1 MYHSELSVNCLILAL
16 LLTNSSITVMKVL
29 YYDCFAGISGD
40 MNLGAMI
47 DIGVDK
53 DYLVK
58 ELGKLSVSGFRIS
71 ISKELKNGIS
81 GTKVSVNLKEINNT
95 NAHTGRSHDHN
106 QHREH
111 RNLEDIVKIISS
123 SKLSEYVKK
132 LSIQIFT
139 RIADAEAKI
148 HHKPVNEIHF
158 HEIGAIDSIVD
169 IVGAA
174 ICIDYLRPDIIMAT
188 SIELGGGFVE
198 CAHGTFPVP
207 APATAE
213 ILKGLPVKSGAVMHE
228 TTTPT
233 GAAILTSIVNEFT
246 DKISFTIEKT
256 GYGLGH
262 KDFDIPNVLRVYL
275 GKTDNAKD
283 TKSNISLIVECNID
297 DMNPEL
303 YDYVFDSL
311 FRVGANDVFITPI
324 IMKKSRPAVTLSV
337 LCNAETEHE
346 IEKILFEETSTLG
359 VRKYKV
365 EKTMLE
371 RKMTSIDTPYGKV
384 KIKSAFYN
392 RRLIKSKP
400 EYEDCLRI
408 AKEKQMPISEVYN
421 MVNELLLKG
430 KLAK

>member
-1 MYHSELSVNCLILAL
+1 
-16 LLTNSSITVMKVL
+16 MKVL

-58 ELGKLSVSGFRIS
+58 ELGKLPVSGYHIS
-71 ISKELKNGIS
+71 VSKELKNGIS
-81 GTKVSVNLKEINNT
+81 GTKVSVILKGINDT
-95 NAHTGRSHDHN
+95 NASADHALELKR
-106 QHREH
+106 QHEH
-111 RNLEDIVKIISS
+111 RNLDDIVKIISS

-132 LSIQIFT
+132 LSIRIFT

-148 HHKPVNEIHF
+148 HRKPVNEIHF
-158 HEIGAIDSIVD
+158 HEIGATDSIVD

-174 ICIDYLRPDIIMAT
+174 ICIDYLQPDIIMAT

-198 CAHGTFPVP
+198 CAHGIFPVP
-207 APATAE
+207 APATSE
-213 ILKGLPVKSGAVMHE
+213 ILNGLPVKTGAVMQE

-233 GAAILTSIVNEFT
+233 GAAILATIVNEFT
-246 DKISFTIEKT
+246 DKMNFTIEKT

-262 KDFDIPNVLRVYL
+262 KNFDIPNLLRVYL
-275 GKTDNAKD
+275 GKTDDATD
-283 TKSNISLIVECNID
+283 TKSNISLIIECNID

-303 YDYVFDSL
+303 YDYIFDSL
-311 FRVGANDVFITPI
+311 FRAGAHDVFITPV

-371 RKMTSIDTPYGKV
+371 RKITTINTPYGKV
-384 KIKSAFYN
+384 RIKSAFYN

-421 MVNELLLKG
+421 LVNELLLKD